1 MKHFTQDQFKPKEQT
16 LQLIR
21 QYAYSFH
28 TTTPKQAIYLN

>member
-21 QYAYSFH
+21 QYAYSFRM
-28 TTTPKQAIYLN
+28 TTPKQANYLN